1 MNANARR
8 IWLTGA
14 SSGIGAALAEQLL
27 EQGHRLA
34 LSARSIEPLQVL
46 AKRFP
51 EQVLVVAGDLGNAEQ
66 VRGIGEH
73 IGQVWGA
80 LDCAILNA
88 GTCEYVEVSA
98 FEAAMIE
105 RVMRAN
111 LLTASY
117 CIEAALPLLRLG
129 NRAHLV
135 GVGSSVTYLPLPR
148 AEAYGASK
156 AAMRYLME
164 TLRIDLRAEGIAV
177 TLVSPGFV
185 DTPLTQKNDFP
196 MPMRWP
202 VEKAARHIAERLH
215 RQPFEINFPGPF
227 IAMLKLLGHLP
238 KRLQVA
244 IGTRM
249 ARSEATTKDNS

>member
-1 MNANARR
+1 MNARR

-27 EQGHRLA
+27 QQGHRLA
-34 LSARSIEPLQVL
+34 LSARSVEPLQAL

-51 EQVLVVAGDLGNAEQ
+51 QQVLVVAGDLSDAEQ
-66 VRGIGEH
+66 VRAIGEH
-73 IGQVWGA
+73 IAQVWGA

-88 GTCEYVEVSA
+88 GTCEYVDVRN

-105 RVMRAN
+105 RVMQAN
-111 LLTASY
+111 VFTASH

-129 NRAHLV
+129 NRPHLV
-135 GVGSSVTYLPLPR
+135 GVGSSVTFMALPR
-148 AEAYGASK
+148 SQAYGASK

-164 TLRIDLRAEGIAV
+164 SLRIDLRAENIAV

-185 DTPLTQKNDFP
+185 ETPLTEKNDFP
-196 MPMRWP
+196 MPMSWSAD
-202 VEKAARHIAERLH
+202 KAARYIAEQLPK
-215 RQPFEINFPGPF
+215 QPFDIAFPGPF
-227 IAMLKLLGHLP
+227 IAILKFLGCLP

-244 IGTRM
+244 IGARM
-249 ARSEATTKDNS
+249 SRSQDNSKDSP

>member
-1 MNANARR
+1 
-8 IWLTGA
+8 
-14 SSGIGAALAEQLL
+14 
-27 EQGHRLA
+27 
-34 LSARSIEPLQVL
+34 
-46 AKRFP
+46 
-51 EQVLVVAGDLGNAEQ
+51 
-66 VRGIGEH
+66 
-73 IGQVWGA
+73 
-80 LDCAILNA
+80 
-88 GTCEYVEVSA
+88 
-98 FEAAMIE
+98 
-105 RVMRAN
+105 MRAN

-177 TLVSPGFV
+177 TLVSPGLV

-202 VEKAARHIAERLH
+202 VDKAARHIAERLH

-227 IAMLKLLGHLP
+227 NAMLKLLGHLP
-238 KRLQVA
+238 QRLQVA

-249 ARSEATTKDNS
+249 ARSEATTKDNT

>member
-27 EQGHRLA
+27 AQGHRLA
-34 LSARSIEPLQVL
+34 LSARSVEPLQAL
-46 AKRFP
+46 AKRYP
-51 EQVLVVAGDLGNAEQ
+51 QQVLVVAGDLSDATQ
-66 VRGIGEH
+66 VRAIGEH
-73 IGQVWGA
+73 IAQVWGA

-98 FEAAMIE
+98 FEAAMVE

-111 LLTASY
+111 LFSASY

-129 NRAHLV
+129 NRPHLV
-135 GVGSSVTYLPLPR
+135 GVSSSVTFMPLPR

-156 AAMRYLME
+156 AAMRYLFE
-164 TLRIDLRAEGIAV
+164 ALRIDLKAEKIAV

-196 MPMRWP
+196 MPMRWS
-202 VEKAARHIAERLH
+202 VDKAAGYIAQRLDQ
-215 RQPFEINFPGPF
+215 QPFEIAFPGPF
-227 IAMLKLLGHLP
+227 IVILKLLGHLP
-238 KRLQVA
+238 KRMQVA
-244 IGTRM
+244 IGARM
-249 ARSEATTKDNS
+249 ARAEAKT